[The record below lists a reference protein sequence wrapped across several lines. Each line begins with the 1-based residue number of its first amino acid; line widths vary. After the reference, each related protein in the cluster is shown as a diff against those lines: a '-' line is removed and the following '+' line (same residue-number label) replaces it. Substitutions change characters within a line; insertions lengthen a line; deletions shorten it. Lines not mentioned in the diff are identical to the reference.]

1 MKRQFNH
8 FLFHSGAIFF
18 LAVFLNVFGILFLAT
33 LSAPASLRQF
43 DSTNYYLL
51 HQILF
56 GLLPA
61 LVLGFIA
68 FKTPLHIIKKIA
80 PWLFLLNILALAF
93 VFLPFFGSRFWG
105 AKRWLN
111 LGFTTIQPSEFLKI
125 TAILYLSA
133 WISSRISEQNHR
145 GWIPAAKNGYHNFIY
160 ILLPFLVFLGLIST
174 ILILQPDVSTL
185 GVISLTLV
193 VIYFSAKTPIWHAI
207 AVISGGMGALL
218 LLIKFE
224 PYRLD
229 RLLIFLHPESDPLG
243 KGWQIKQSMIALGSG
258 GFFGKGLGMSS
269 QKFGHLPAAMTDSI
283 FAILGEELGIIG
295 SVGLIILFFLF
306 FWLGLKIAKS
316 ANDRFSKLTAIG
328 VTTWITLQAFI
339 NMASAIGIFPLAGI
353 PLPFFSYGGSH
364 IVTELIGIG
373 LLLNISKNF

>member
-56 GLLPA
+56 CLLPA

-80 PWLFLLNILALAF
+80 PWLFFFNILSLAF
-93 VFLPFFGSRFWG
+93 FFF
-105 AKRWLN
+105 
-111 LGFTTIQPSEFLKI
+111 
-125 TAILYLSA
+125 
-133 WISSRISEQNHR
+133 
-145 GWIPAAKNGYHNFIY
+145 
-160 ILLPFLVFLGLIST
+160 PFLVFLGLIST

-207 AVISGGMGALL
+207 AVISGGMGAIL

-364 IVTELIGIG
+364 IVTKLIGIG
-373 LLLNISKNF
+373 LLLNIYKNS